1 MKIEKLTENK
11 IRVIINL
18 DDLKKN
24 NLDFHTI
31 MQKPIESQKLFLEM
45 LLKAEKELG
54 FYTEG
59 CKLLVE
65 AFSSSEDVFIFTIT
79 KYIEKSI
86 NSSNKPQVKVKKKTI
101 PPHLDKTT
109 SIYKLSSFDEFCN
122 FCICI
127 KNKDFNLK
135 QLSKN
140 TSLCLYKN
148 TYYLIFSNIN
158 TQYKYLN
165 SFYSTISEFATL
177 VSHSEELKVKL
188 FEHGKIIMK
197 KNALAIGFEYF
208 SN

>member
-18 DDLKKN
+18 DDLKKS

-79 KYIEKSI
+79 KYIEKSV

-109 SIYKLSSFDEFCN
+109 SIYKLSGSFLNE
-122 FCICI
+122 
-127 KNKDFNLK
+127 
-135 QLSKN
+135 
-140 TSLCLYKN
+140 
-148 TYYLIFSNIN
+148 YL
-158 TQYKYLN
+158 
-165 SFYSTISEFATL
+165 
-177 VSHSEELKVKL
+177 
-188 FEHGKIIMK
+188 
-197 KNALAIGFEYF
+197 
-208 SN
+208 